1 MSCDFLGLRPRLI
14 RAHGRHYKQSG
25 MLPGLTYYICAWYP
39 KFAQAKRIGFMYSGV
54 ALAGAF
60 GGLLAYVIQDE
71 MHGYVSSS

>member
-1 MSCDFLGLRPRLI
+1 
-14 RAHGRHYKQSG
+14 